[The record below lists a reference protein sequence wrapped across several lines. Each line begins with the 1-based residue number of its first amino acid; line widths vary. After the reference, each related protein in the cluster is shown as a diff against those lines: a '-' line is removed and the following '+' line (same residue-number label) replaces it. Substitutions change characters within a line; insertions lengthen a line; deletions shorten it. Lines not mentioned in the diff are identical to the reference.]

1 MNRDLEKAWHRLK
14 GNPLQLIFLLCS
26 YWRIGLEN
34 FSVSFSRL
42 RSCTEYSQFTQNHS
56 CSSFIFAFNMRLFCG
71 TLRPRKVCGTPA
83 WRRIIILKFYELNLQ
98 RVASC
103 SCTWPG
109 LGASVLCAFQFGQR
123 HTHTLSLGPFAT
135 KVVGISHIDINF
147 ENWPNSGLAAGI
159 ENGTTDQRRRRQV
172 KQGGAAVR
180 MPPIL
185 AN

>member
-1 MNRDLEKAWHRLK
+1 MIYIDRQCIEIWKRFGIVLRD
-14 GNPLQLIFLLCS
+14 S
-26 YWRIGLEN
+26 YRRIEN

-42 RSCTEYSQFTQNHS
+42 RSCTEYSQFSQNHS

-109 LGASVLCAFQFGQR
+109 PGASVLCAFQFGQR
-123 HTHTLSLGPFAT
+123 HTHTHTLWARLQQKLLVFRT
-135 KVVGISHIDINF
+135 
-147 ENWPNSGLAAGI
+147 
-159 ENGTTDQRRRRQV
+159 
-172 KQGGAAVR
+172 
-180 MPPIL
+180 
-185 AN
+185 